1 MASILILN
9 KVLNRFQPNLFII
22 AKTNESKLIGGISK
36 FLIENYLLK
45 MEFGF
50 YTFVC
55 GSVSYV
61 LLNGSKS
68 DVYIEKK
75 IPAILGTLVNYVIY
89 ITSPAIAGFR
99 TYRAI
104 KSGNISI
111 MQLK

>member
-9 KVLNRFQPNLFII
+9 KILNKFQPNLFSI

-50 YTFVC
+50 YSFAF
-55 GSVSYV
+55 GSMSYILVSST
-61 LLNGSKS
+61 NS
-68 DVYIEKK
+68 DSNLGIK
-75 IPAILGTLVNYVIY
+75 IQTILGTLVNYGIY
-89 ITSPAIAGFR
+89 ASSPAIAGFR

-104 KSGNISI
+104 KNGNISI